1 MKAVLDSI
9 NYLNINKED
18 YIVLACSYGPDS
30 MVLLDILLN
39 LNFKVVIAHVNHK
52 IRKESDKEMLSL
64 KKFAK
69 DNNIIFELKEI
80 NEYPEGNFE
89 SNAREIRYNF
99 FEEIL
104 KKYNSKHLFTAH
116 HGDDLIETILMR
128 LVRGSNFK
136 GYAGFKEVTN
146 YKNYNIYRPLI
157 HITKESILKYAKDK
171 NIPYEMD
178 HTNYEDDY
186 TRNRYRNNIIPLL
199 KKENKDIHKKFLNF
213 SKETFLYEEYLEE
226 KTIKY
231 YQEIYKNNTI
241 EINKFLKLNEI
252 FQNRLLEKILFNIYK
267 ENINKITNKHK
278 ALIFD
283 LIKSNKQNSYIDLPL
298 NLKVLKSY
306 NILQF
311 KFNDEKD
318 VSYNLILE
326 DKLNINNNIFKY
338 LKEDINDNSNF
349 IIRLNSK
356 DIKLP
361 LKVRTRKNGDRI
373 SVKNLKG
380 TKKVKEIFIENKIN
394 LENRNKY
401 PLVVDDNDTIIWIPG
416 LKKSEFDK
424 QKPETYDIIIKYE
437 KKEKINEKENI

>member
-1 MKAVLDSI
+1 MK
-9 NYLNINKED
+9 
-18 YIVLACSYGPDS
+18 
-30 MVLLDILLN
+30 
-39 LNFKVVIAHVNHK
+39 
-52 IRKESDKEMLSL
+52 
-64 KKFAK
+64 
-69 DNNIIFELKEI
+69 
-80 NEYPEGNFE
+80 
-89 SNAREIRYNF
+89 
-99 FEEIL
+99 
-104 KKYNSKHLFTAH
+104 
-116 HGDDLIETILMR
+116 
-128 LVRGSNFK
+128 
-136 GYAGFKEVTN
+136 
-146 YKNYNIYRPLI
+146 
-157 HITKESILKYAKDK
+157 
-171 NIPYEMD
+171 
-178 HTNYEDDY
+178 
-186 TRNRYRNNIIPLL
+186 
-199 KKENKDIHKKFLNF
+199 
-213 SKETFLYEEYLEE
+213 
-226 KTIKY
+226 
-231 YQEIYKNNTI
+231 
-241 EINKFLKLNEI
+241 
-252 FQNRLLEKILFNIYK
+252 KILFNIYK

-394 LENRNKY
+394 L
-401 PLVVDDNDTIIWIPG
+401 
-416 LKKSEFDK
+416 
-424 QKPETYDIIIKYE
+424 
-437 KKEKINEKENI
+437 KIEINIL